1 MPKSKVT
8 KLEQLP
14 VKEGQKYPAFNIE
27 FEDGTKGFTMSKF
40 VLGQEMEYITEE
52 LPTKADP
59 TKTYTRIK
67 RPQVDKYGGGKSKGW
82 DIEGKT
88 RIMCASYAKKLYL
101 TEPFRNSRFSDI
113 LEIIVRKPCLKQQTL
128 VTDREKEYVAPIMSY
143 AIDVYMDDWHK
154 AKFRKFKGFK
164 DDEFDVTKE
173 LDLIYSI
180 FNQFLKDMLNEN
192 KLLDV

>member
-14 VKEGQKYPAFNIE
+14 MKEGQKYPAFNIE

-67 RPQVDKYGGGKSKGW
+67 RPQQDKPKYTKDYLGTIISTGTSYCVELFLHPDFIFGDMKLNEIIDVIVPPMIQKHN
-82 DIEGKT
+82 EVVT
-88 RIMCASYAKKLYL
+88 PREEEFVSYAMRYAINVYENQHQRERFQAAMKLDGEDKEKEL
-101 TEPFRNSRFSDI
+101 NLIVTIFRNI
-113 LEIIVRKPCLKQQTL
+113 LKN
-128 VTDREKEYVAPIMSY
+128 M
-143 AIDVYMDDWHK
+143 
-154 AKFRKFKGFK
+154 
-164 DDEFDVTKE
+164 
-173 LDLIYSI
+173 
-180 FNQFLKDMLNEN
+180 
-192 KLLDV
+192 LDVNKVANA